1 MDANHAAD
9 PGTQS
14 TCEGARIDPRT
25 EIVAYLHAHPSA
37 ADSLEG
43 IVDWWL
49 PRQRYETARN
59 AIQKALD
66 DLIAQGIV
74 EELESNRGA
83 RLYRLA
89 AYAGPKS

>member
-1 MDANHAAD
+1 MNEYRAAE
-9 PGTQS
+9 PKAQS
-14 TCEGARIDPRT
+14 SGEGAPIDPRT

-37 ADSLEG
+37 ADSLDG

-49 PRQRYETARN
+49 PRQRYETAKS

-66 DLIAQGIV
+66 DLSAQGIV
-74 EELESNRGA
+74 EELTSSRGI

-89 AYAGPKS
+89 TRAGSKQ